1 MSCSVELPPACDARL
16 AARLRLMVES
26 YRRLTGRDL
35 VLAPDADLPA
45 AVWHAPR
52 VIVAH
57 GTEADPLFFYG
68 NALALSAFEMPY
80 ADFVGLPSRYSAEPV
95 NREARAQLLARVARD
110 GYIDDYAGVRIS
122 ATGQRFRIEAATVWH
137 LVAADGSVHGQAA
150 TFDRWQPL

>member
-1 MSCSVELPPACDARL
+1 
-16 AARLRLMVES
+16 
-26 YRRLTGRDL
+26 
-35 VLAPDADLPA
+35 
-45 AVWHAPR
+45 
-52 VIVAH
+52 
-57 GTEADPLFFYG
+57 
-68 NALALSAFEMPY
+68 MPY

-95 NREARAQLLARVARD
+95 NREARAELLARVARD